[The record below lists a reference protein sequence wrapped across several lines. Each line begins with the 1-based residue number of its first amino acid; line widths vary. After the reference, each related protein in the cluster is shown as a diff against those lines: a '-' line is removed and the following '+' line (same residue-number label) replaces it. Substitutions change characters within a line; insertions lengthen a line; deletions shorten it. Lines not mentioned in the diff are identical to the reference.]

1 MPKIF
6 RLVPANSDGL
16 ATHTYSRVPLLNAF
30 IERCTTRIV
39 VQSIEYV
46 VDPPQIT
53 GSVVINVSVYVV
65 DEVKYVKTWV
75 VHKRERD
82 ESVHE
87 CQMCFAPITFLC
99 PDSEVFACF

>member
-6 RLVPANSDGL
+6 RLVPANRDGL
-16 ATHTYSRVPLLNAF
+16 ATHTYSRVPFIHAF
-30 IERCTTRIV
+30 IERCTTRVV

-46 VDPPQIT
+46 VDVPQIA

-65 DEVKYVKTWV
+65 DEMEYVRTWV

-87 CQMCFAPITFLC
+87 CQMCFAPITFFL
-99 PDSEVFACF
+99 PRL